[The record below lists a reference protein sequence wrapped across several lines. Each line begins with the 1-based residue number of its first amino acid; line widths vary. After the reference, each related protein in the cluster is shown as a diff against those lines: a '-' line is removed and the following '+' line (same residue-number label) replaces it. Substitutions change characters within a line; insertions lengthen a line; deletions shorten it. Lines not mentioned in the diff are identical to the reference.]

1 MVVIMYLFSILVFEP
16 LEDDNRFLIV
26 LTLFTT
32 SSPTAPSK
40 CPNKHK
46 Q

>member
-1 MVVIMYLFSILVFEP
+1 MVVIMYLFSILVFEQ
-16 LEDDNRFLIV
+16 LEDKNHFLIV
-26 LTLFTT
+26 FTLFTT

-40 CPNKHK
+40 CPNKYM